1 MPAPVELI
9 ASYWTLAGGA
19 LPHTDKEY
27 STFEFKERIA
37 AAARA
42 GFKGVG
48 LWHADLEHVRKR
60 YTFAEMKRILD
71 DHGMKYIEIEF
82 LADWFLDPGER
93 RTEADKRK
101 TLLFDACEGLG
112 GRHIKVGDFFKTPCP
127 MPKLIDEF
135 AKLCQ
140 DAAKRGITIAFELMP
155 FSVIE
160 SLDSARQLV
169 TGAAQKNGG
178 IIFDLWHIVKLGIPY
193 DAVMQFPKQYFTG
206 LEINDGYLKTPP
218 GMDLVTETTAHRKL
232 CGYGEFDIK
241 GFLAKLPASN
251 YSGPVGIEVLSQ
263 ELRSWPLEKTA
274 TTAFNSTLAQFPAD
288 LIPRR
293 HLP

>member
-1 MPAPVELI
+1 MKDVELI

-27 STFEFKERIA
+27 STFEFKQRIE

-48 LWHADLEHVRKR
+48 LWHADIEHVRKTR
-60 YTFAEMKRILD
+60 SFPEMKRILD
-71 DHGMKYIEIEF
+71 DNGMKYVEIEF
-82 LADWFLDPGER
+82 LADFFLEPGER
-93 RTEADKRK
+93 RAAADERKR
-101 TLLFDACEGLG
+101 LLFDACEQLG

-127 MPKLIDEF
+127 MPRLIEEF
-135 AKLCQ
+135 GTLCQ
-140 DAAKRGITIAFELMP
+140 EGAKRGIKIAFELMP

-160 SLDSARQLV
+160 SIDLAQQLV
-169 TGAAQKNGG
+169 EGAAQKNGG

-193 DAVMQFPKQYFTG
+193 DQVMSFPKAYFIG
-206 LEINDGYLKTPP
+206 LEINDGYIKPPP

-241 GFLAKLPASN
+241 GFLAKLPGSN
-251 YSGPVGIEVLSQ
+251 YSGPVGIEVLSA

-274 TTAFNSTLAQFPAD
+274 NTAFNTTLAQFP
-288 LIPRR
+288 R
-293 HLP
+293 